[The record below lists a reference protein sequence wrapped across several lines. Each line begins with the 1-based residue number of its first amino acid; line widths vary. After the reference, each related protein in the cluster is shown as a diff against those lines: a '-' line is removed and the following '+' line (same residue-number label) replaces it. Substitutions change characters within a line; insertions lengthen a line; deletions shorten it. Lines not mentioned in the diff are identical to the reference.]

1 MGFFNRKKDDVTLKL
16 SKVLVSE
23 VYVCKV
29 SLTSNYDDGSGLGPQ
44 CVDFFLLAKLENE
57 KYSELFSGKTLELEK
72 DCHKDGFTFKNFNT
86 IYIEEVRPLREYLI
100 DASRTSVSIQS
111 LFDFIVNYNILIYL
125 DSLDEKEEDIS
136 DSDD

>member
-29 SLTSNYDDGSGLGPQ
+29 SLTSNYNDGSGLGPQ
-44 CVDFFLLAKLENE
+44 CVDFYLLAKLENE
-57 KYSELFSGKTLELEK
+57 KYSELFSGKNLEMEK

-100 DASRTSVSIQS
+100 NESLQIIDIQD
-111 LFDFIVNYNILIYL
+111 LFDFIVNYNVLIYL

>member
-44 CVDFFLLAKLENE
+44 CVDFYLLAKLENE
-57 KYSELFSGKTLELEK
+57 KYSELFSGKNLEMEK
-72 DCHKDGFTFKNFNT
+72 DCHKDGFTF

-100 DASRTSVSIQS
+100 NESLQIIDIQD
-111 LFDFIVNYNILIYL
+111 LFDFIVNYNVLIYL

>member
-29 SLTSNYDDGSGLGPQ
+29 FLTSNYDDGSGLGPQ
-44 CVDFFLLAKLENE
+44 CVDFYLLAKLENE
-57 KYSELFSGKTLELEK
+57 KYSELFSGKNLEMEK
-72 DCHKDGFTFKNFNT
+72 DCHKDRFTFKNLNT
-86 IYIEEVRPLREYLI
+86 IYIEEVKPLSDYLI
-100 DASRTSVSIQS
+100 NESLQLIDIQD
-111 LFDFIVNYNILIYL
+111 LFDFIVNYNVLIYL
-125 DSLDEKEEDIS
+125 DSLDEKEKDIS

>member
-44 CVDFFLLAKLENE
+44 CVDFYLLAKLENE
-57 KYSELFSGKTLELEK
+57 KYSELFSGKNLEMEK

-100 DASRTSVSIQS
+100 NESLQIIDIQD
-111 LFDFIVNYNILIYL
+111 LFDFIVNYNVLIYL
-125 DSLDEKEEDIS
+125 DSLDEKEEDVS

>member
-29 SLTSNYDDGSGLGPQ
+29 SLTSNYDNGSGLGPQ
-44 CVDFFLLAKLENE
+44 CVDFYLLAKLENE
-57 KYSELFSGKTLELEK
+57 KYSELFSGKNLEMEK

-86 IYIEEVRPLREYLI
+86 IYIEEVKPLSDYLI
-100 DASRTSVSIQS
+100 NESLQLIDIQS
-111 LFDFIVNYNILIYL
+111 LFDFIVNYNVLFYL

>member
-44 CVDFFLLAKLENE
+44 CVNFYLLAKLENE
-57 KYSELFSGKTLELEK
+57 KYSELFSGKNLEMEK

-86 IYIEEVRPLREYLI
+86 IYIEEVKPLSDYLI
-100 DASRTSVSIQS
+100 NESLQLIDIQS
-111 LFDFIVNYNILIYL
+111 LFDFIVNYNVLIYL

>member
-1 MGFFNRKKDDVTLKL
+1 MGFFNRKKDDATLKL
-16 SKVLVSE
+16 SNVLVSE

-44 CVDFFLLAKLENE
+44 CVDFYLLAKLENE
-57 KYSELFSGKTLELEK
+57 KYSELFSGKNLDMEK
-72 DCHKDGFTFKNFNT
+72 NCHKDGFTFKNFNT
-86 IYIEEVRPLREYLI
+86 IYIEEVKPLSDYLI
-100 DASRTSVSIQS
+100 NESLQLIDIQS
-111 LFDFIVNYNILIYL
+111 LFDFIVNYNVLIYL

>member
-1 MGFFNRKKDDVTLKL
+1 MGFFNRKKDDALKL

-29 SLTSNYDDGSGLGPQ
+29 SLKSNYNDGSGYGTR
-44 CVDFFLLAKLENE
+44 CVDFYLLAKLENE
-57 KYSELFSGKTLELEK
+57 KYSELFSGKNLEMQK

-100 DASRTSVSIQS
+100 DASCTSVSIQS
-111 LFDFIVNYNILIYL
+111 LFNFIVNYNILIYL
-125 DSLDEKEEDIS
+125 DSLDEKEEDVS

>member
-1 MGFFNRKKDDVTLKL
+1 MGFFNRKKDDVNLKP

-44 CVDFFLLAKLENE
+44 CVDFYLLAKLENE

-72 DCHKDGFTFKNFNT
+72 DCHKDDFTFKKFNT

-100 DASRTSVSIQS
+100 NESLQLIDIQD
-111 LFDFIVNYNILIYL
+111 LFDFIVNYNVLIYL
-125 DSLDEKEEDIS
+125 DSLDEKEEEVS

>member
-44 CVDFFLLAKLENE
+44 CVDFYLLAKLENE
-57 KYSELFSGKTLELEK
+57 KYSELFSGNNLEMEK

-100 DASRTSVSIQS
+100 NESLQIIDIQD
-111 LFDFIVNYNILIYL
+111 LFDFIVNYNVLIYL
-125 DSLDEKEEDIS
+125 DSPDEKEEDIS

>member
-1 MGFFNRKKDDVTLKL
+1 MPLFKFIVTIQSFRRIIFIKQI
-16 SKVLVSE
+16 
-23 VYVCKV
+23 YI
-29 SLTSNYDDGSGLGPQ
+29 NW
-44 CVDFFLLAKLENE
+44 
-57 KYSELFSGKTLELEK
+57 LFI
-72 DCHKDGFTFKNFNT
+72 KNFNT

-111 LFDFIVNYNILIYL
+111 LFDFIVNYNVLIYL

>member
-44 CVDFFLLAKLENE
+44 CVDFYLLAKLENE
-57 KYSELFSGKTLELEK
+57 KYSELFSGKNLEMEKSDINLKILYLTFLYINTKQLNMQGLFSLE
-72 DCHKDGFTFKNFNT
+72 N
-86 IYIEEVRPLREYLI
+86 
-100 DASRTSVSIQS
+100 
-111 LFDFIVNYNILIYL
+111 
-125 DSLDEKEEDIS
+125 
-136 DSDD
+136 

>member
-23 VYVCKV
+23 VYVCKL

-44 CVDFFLLAKLENE
+44 CVDFYLLAKLENE
-57 KYSELFSGKTLELEK
+57 KYSELFSGKNLEMEK
-72 DCHKDGFTFKNFNT
+72 DCHKDRFTFKNLNT
-86 IYIEEVRPLREYLI
+86 IYIEEVKPLSDYLI
-100 DASRTSVSIQS
+100 NESLQIIDIQD
-111 LFDFIVNYNILIYL
+111 LFDFIVNYNVLIYL

>member
-86 IYIEEVRPLREYLI
+86 IYILKK
-100 DASRTSVSIQS
+100 
-111 LFDFIVNYNILIYL
+111 FGH
-125 DSLDEKEEDIS
+125 
-136 DSDD
+136 

>member
-29 SLTSNYDDGSGLGPQ
+29 SLTSNYDDGSGLGPK
-44 CVDFFLLAKLENE
+44 CVDFYLLAKLENE
-57 KYSELFSGKTLELEK
+57 KYSELFSGKNLEMEK

-86 IYIEEVRPLREYLI
+86 IYIEEVKPLSDYLI
-100 DASRTSVSIQS
+100 NESLQLIDIQS
-111 LFDFIVNYNILIYL
+111 LFDFIVNYNVLIYL

>member
-1 MGFFNRKKDDVTLKL
+1 M
-16 SKVLVSE
+16 
-23 VYVCKV
+23 YVCKV
-29 SLTSNYDDGSGLGPQ
+29 SVTSNYDDGSGLGPQ
-44 CVDFFLLAKLENE
+44 CVDFYLLAKLENE

-72 DCHKDGFTFKNFNT
+72 DCHKDDFTFKKFNT

-111 LFDFIVNYNILIYL
+111 LFDFIVNYNVLIYL

-136 DSDD
+136 ESDD

>member
-1 MGFFNRKKDDVTLKL
+1 MGFFNRKKDDVNLKP

-44 CVDFFLLAKLENE
+44 CLDFFLLAKLENKE
-57 KYSELFSGKTLELEK
+57 YSELFSGKTLELEK
-72 DCHKDGFTFKNFNT
+72 DCHKDDFTFKNFNT
-86 IYIEEVRPLREYLI
+86 IYIEEVKPLSDYLI
-100 DASRTSVSIQS
+100 NESLQIIDIQD
-111 LFDFIVNYNILIYL
+111 LFGFIVNYNVLIYL
-125 DSLDEKEEDIS
+125 DSLDEKEEVS